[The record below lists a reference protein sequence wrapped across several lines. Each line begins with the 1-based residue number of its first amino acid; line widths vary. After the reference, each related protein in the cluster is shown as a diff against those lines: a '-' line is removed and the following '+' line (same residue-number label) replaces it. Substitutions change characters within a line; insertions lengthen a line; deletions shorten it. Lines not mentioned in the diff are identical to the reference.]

1 MATIIS
7 KSQQGAENF
16 LKIAVVPYRELE
28 QSPKKDNQPPWI
40 LFSYNPKQDLE
51 SIIESVCLSFQLNSS
66 SSPSSGES
74 GTPYPRYITEEN
86 RNEEIT
92 NGALVQ
98 LYYSPRRLTTLR
110 EILEHSADPAFVVE
124 FDAQGGLKWLMSSLQ
139 AKNTFTVEEQ
149 ALALEIFLRTMEHDI
164 VHWTSVDKAFIDC
177 VATNIYSR
185 ADLNSTSGTSERGG
199 DSLDHERKL
208 LITSLAI
215 LEAAV
220 ISCPG
225 KFVAEIE
232 RQITLP
238 SLNQLLKNDRLPAV
252 QQNVLALI
260 NAILART
267 DANRRRAMAATL
279 TSRQFKD
286 TILQYVVNKKQHN
299 DTDSSSKG
307 SMGSSEITHQLYV
320 LQTHLLHFYDD
331 KRQSGAAFDDARDK
345 VKEIR
350 AIYAQTMERDGIGME
365 TTSSSSHSGR
375 SASQANIFRSQSS
388 LASNSSGA
396 SGASG
401 EKSHSEDYERF
412 GFANTVHPWETFYD
426 PPGALVLDCLHY
438 YAKAHTD
445 DFVRYGD
452 RQHDC
457 PLVVAAGELVRL
469 LLALLGMGG
478 EGGGGGGGSKNPL
491 NINSET
497 SPGRLDQHHFYPMLF
512 DGERP
517 FEELFSIGLSL
528 FNRTWHEIHATA
540 ADMGIVESFLAEKLR
555 KTLASSSS
563 NSATTSCFDSFK
575 KEVMKI
581 SYAEINR
588 RWNEERDRRDR
599 QKEEL
604 PVIKELKGLLRPE
617 MVGIVRAHRLN
628 YLVRGTRFD
637 KYTAKG
643 QRVKD
648 KFWYCRLSSNHKT
661 LLYGDCDEDIATR
674 SSGLEEVLTSK
685 FNIADIETILVGREC
700 PHMRDSK
707 GGKKSTTSA
716 LAFALVSKGSGDDDG
731 GGGGGGGG
739 STNGFSSTASVS
751 GLPRSL
757 CFVASNGEIYD
768 CWVDGLSALLDRP
781 MVSSEAEKDAQMLLE
796 LDIKLRLLDIEGI
809 SIPERA
815 PEVPPP
821 PANYD
826 FALKNGSGG
835 NGITS

>member
-1 MATIIS
+1 
-7 KSQQGAENF
+7 
-16 LKIAVVPYRELE
+16 
-28 QSPKKDNQPPWI
+28 
-40 LFSYNPKQDLE
+40 
-51 SIIESVCLSFQLNSS
+51 
-66 SSPSSGES
+66 
-74 GTPYPRYITEEN
+74 
-86 RNEEIT
+86 
-92 NGALVQ
+92 
-98 LYYSPRRLTTLR
+98 
-110 EILEHSADPAFVVE
+110 
-124 FDAQGGLKWLMSSLQ
+124 
-139 AKNTFTVEEQ
+139 
-149 ALALEIFLRTMEHDI
+149 
-164 VHWTSVDKAFIDC
+164 
-177 VATNIYSR
+177 
-185 ADLNSTSGTSERGG
+185 
-199 DSLDHERKL
+199 
-208 LITSLAI
+208 
-215 LEAAV
+215 
-220 ISCPG
+220 
-225 KFVAEIE
+225 
-232 RQITLP
+232 
-238 SLNQLLKNDRLPAV
+238 
-252 QQNVLALI
+252 
-260 NAILART
+260 
-267 DANRRRAMAATL
+267 
-279 TSRQFKD
+279 
-286 TILQYVVNKKQHN
+286 
-299 DTDSSSKG
+299 
-307 SMGSSEITHQLYV
+307 MGSSEITHQLYV

-396 SGASG
+396 SGAS

-445 DFVRYGD
+445 DFVRFVIENSSYGD

-555 KTLASSSS
+555 KTLASSGSS
-563 NSATTSCFDSFK
+563 SATTSCFDSFK

-643 QRVKD
+643 
-648 KFWYCRLSSNHKT
+648 
-661 LLYGDCDEDIATR
+661 E
-674 SSGLEEVLTSK
+674 
-685 FNIADIETILVGREC
+685 
-700 PHMRDSK
+700 
-707 GGKKSTTSA
+707 
-716 LAFALVSKGSGDDDG
+716 
-731 GGGGGGGG
+731 
-739 STNGFSSTASVS
+739 
-751 GLPRSL
+751 
-757 CFVASNGEIYD
+757 
-768 CWVDGLSALLDRP
+768 
-781 MVSSEAEKDAQMLLE
+781 
-796 LDIKLRLLDIEGI
+796 
-809 SIPERA
+809 
-815 PEVPPP
+815 
-821 PANYD
+821 
-826 FALKNGSGG
+826 
-835 NGITS
+835 